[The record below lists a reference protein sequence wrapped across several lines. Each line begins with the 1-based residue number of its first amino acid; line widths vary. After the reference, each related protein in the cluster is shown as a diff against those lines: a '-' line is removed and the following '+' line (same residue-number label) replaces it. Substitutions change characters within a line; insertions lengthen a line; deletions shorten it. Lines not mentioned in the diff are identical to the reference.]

1 MSATSLF
8 KVYLRS
14 AKARLPTRGSASA
27 AGYDLYSS
35 ENALI
40 PKKGQGLVATDISIV
55 IPEGYYG
62 RVAPRSGLAVKH
74 GIHTGAGVIDS
85 DYRGE
90 VKVVLFNFSDKDFS
104 INAGDRIAQLILE
117 KITTPE
123 ILQLNNDE
131 WEAELNTERGQGGF
145 GSTGKN

>member
-1 MSATSLF
+1 MSSF
-8 KVYLRS
+8 KVFLRS
-14 AKARLPTRGSASA
+14 ATAKLPTRGSASA

-35 ENALI
+35 ENSHVPAH
-40 PKKGQGLVATDISIV
+40 GQGLIATDVSIV

-90 VKVVLFNFSDKDFS
+90 LKIVLFNFGSEDF
-104 INAGDRIAQLILE
+104 IIKQGDRIAQLILE
-117 KITTPE
+117 KITTPA
-123 ILQLNNDE
+123 ITQLNEKE
-131 WEAELNTERGQGGF
+131 WEEELNTERGESGF
-145 GSTGKN
+145 GSTGKQ